1 MLLVVVDVD
10 VDVMVVV
17 VRHERVNL
25 CDSRL
30 LILSAS
36 SAIVDFSC
44 CCFVVVMTGRG
55 TIIKLSPHNCRRS
68 VDFLVMQIPCTVPFM
83 I

>member
-36 SAIVDFSC
+36 TAIVDFSC
-44 CCFVVVMTGRG
+44 CCFVVVMTGRA
-55 TIIKLSPHNCRRS
+55 
-68 VDFLVMQIPCTVPFM
+68 Q
-83 I
+83 